1 MLDAVIIVPEI
12 TKGMKSIGSKALL
25 KIQDS
30 LSILEYQIQQ
40 LKKYHKKI
48 NIHIIAGFEAEKIK
62 KTLVKYKVNILYNDQ
77 YLYTNQSKCLE
88 LFLQQYS
95 AENLLVISNG
105 VLFKNNIF
113 DLTNKLESKV
123 FLIDKPKSNFN
134 IGCCDDLSA
143 DVNYLFY
150 DLPVCWSE
158 CVYMN
163 KEAIEAFRIANKE
176 QTMGQMYLFET
187 LNRLIS
193 RDISFTKQYISKK
206 NIMKINTAKD
216 LAKAKL
222 FI

>member
-1 MLDAVIIVPEI
+1 MLDAIIIVPEI

-25 KIQDS
+25 KIKDS

-48 NIHIIAGFEAEKIK
+48 NIHVIAGFESDKIK
-62 KTLVKYKVNILYNDQ
+62 KVLVKYKVNILYNDE
-77 YLYTNQSKCLE
+77 YLYTNQSKCLD
-88 LFLQQYS
+88 LFLQHHS
-95 AENLLVISNG
+95 SDSLLIISNG

-123 FLIDKPKSNFN
+123 FLIDKPKTNFN
-134 IGCCDDLSA
+134 IGCCDNLST

-150 DLPVCWSE
+150 ELPVCWSE
-158 CVYMN
+158 CAYLN
-163 KEAIEAFRIANKE
+163 KQAVEAFKEHNKE
-176 QTMGQMYLFET
+176 QTMSQMYLFET
-187 LNRLIS
+187 LNCLIS
-193 RDISFTKQYISKK
+193 NNISFTKQYIPKK
-206 NIMKINTAKD
+206 DIMKINTAKD